1 MNHQEHVVPLLGLS
15 CASMLDACA
24 TKRPDP
30 FAFNESHHNQLALPP
45 EMRHGRTQR
54 SRRTIAHTRT
64 NKGHDPIKKGQVK
77 LGLSSVYRRQK
88 NIWAE
93 KKERRRKFTS
103 LYILHQ
109 TKHWPINDHG
119 RLRYHLPPRGA
130 LRHAM
135 HHSEERIE
143 TMRSALLSLEL
154 EYYLR
159 LHDQTGKSSL
169 HVLEKRWRRASVA
182 VARFSGSSVNSIS
195 RRSSTSVL
203 STGVVMFWKAVQ

>member
-30 FAFNESHHNQLALPP
+30 FSFNESHHNQLVLPP

-64 NKGHDPIKKGQVK
+64 NKGHDPIKKRQVK
-77 LGLSSVYRRQK
+77 LGLNSSVYRRKK
-88 NIWAE
+88 NVWTA

-103 LYILHQ
+103 WYILHQ
-109 TKHWPINDHG
+109 TKHWLINDHG

-143 TMRSALLSLEL
+143 TMCSALLSLEL

-159 LHDQTGKSSL
+159 LYDQTGKSSL
-169 HVLEKRWRRASVA
+169 HVLEKTVAKGLRRRGASL
-182 VARFSGSSVNSIS
+182 RLE
-195 RRSSTSVL
+195 R
-203 STGVVMFWKAVQ
+203 Q